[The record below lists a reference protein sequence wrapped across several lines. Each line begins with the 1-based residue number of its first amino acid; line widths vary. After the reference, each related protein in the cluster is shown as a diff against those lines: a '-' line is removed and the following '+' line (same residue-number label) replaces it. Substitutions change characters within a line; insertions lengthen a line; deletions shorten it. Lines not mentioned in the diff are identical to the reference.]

1 MNIVRIFLLM
11 TMTLI
16 FSIPLA
22 GAANTVEEQRSQ
34 AAQIIK
40 SLETKAQQKEY
51 KKIPV
56 PGAVN
61 GLKEAAAIYQ
71 NLLAT
76 VNDASSGEDLEN
88 YLFCGIAISYL
99 EKDKSDFVDKV
110 CTEIASSYKLHK
122 DNTAYLLCLWES
134 AKNTPTILTHLFPE
148 YYPAKNEKTDN
159 TTTEGDLY
167 TFSVLKLGEQVLLL
181 GQGNAT
187 PEAYA
192 SFLIEYGRFWVELP
206 DQASKLPN
214 YGYRHLL
221 TPLNTSPLTA
231 SATLFDYSQ
240 ETYKIL
246 DTTGEA
252 LVYGVPTSWNVAK
265 NNGERINFL
274 FAEAGRLNPDLA
286 LEISLYQVL
295 CIKEA
300 FSPRPAI
307 ISSRKFSDMSVL
319 QSYLTHEQRI
329 QFLNWNNGK
338 EFFPVL
344 NTLALNETLVPQGEK
359 SLKVKLPDSLDYI
372 KELEAI
378 VNSEISTKGDQKSS
392 LKFKAAEILIEELI
406 NRMNYSEALKGITH
420 VLPQLPA
427 PIKDKKQATDALHQK
442 LTLLQ
447 EQISGN
453 KVFFP
458 DTGFTKKEN
467 RFLSGT
473 DIQLPVLYRNTQKL
487 NVSIRKINIDYF
499 VKKAEKPT
507 PPQNYYSYRFE
518 FVNSFDL
525 EKSEEIKALL
535 LASGSPASPIL
546 EDKTTQA
553 YYTLSPESEHRDTF
567 DYITLPKL
575 ESGYYLIKGQAEGCS
590 VSCDKII
597 YVGDLNLTAFPAKDK
612 LTLQLTNYSSGL
624 PIKETSV
631 QITAIETQK
640 DDKKVKL
647 SHCTLNEKTDAQG
660 FFTLSLKDMP
670 ESSERL
676 FLITANVDGETLY
689 YLTGSSDQADIDS
702 SLARNNEGSAV
713 IITDRLVYRPGQTVH
728 WQAWLG
734 KSDFVT
740 GGKVLANTSVE
751 VRFSELAP
759 TLTGKTD
766 QYGIISGSFTLP
778 AQAKLESYSIALS
791 SENINTSYGRFSIEE
806 YKKPDFEVTLNT
818 SKPSFMYGEDGSLTI
833 EARYYSGEP
842 VSQGKVVLRAN
853 SPSTKSNTS
862 TPNFFNKTLSLN
874 EEGKATIPF
883 NIPDP
888 TDAQKAHKE
897 YYSLEATV
905 TDDSQRQ
912 ITGNIAFWLCSDP
925 FSPSI
930 SKDTSFGRAGEKM
943 SAQVTLKT
951 IANAP
956 ISATGEAT
964 LYYLPEGISLPLKR
978 EKILSW
984 NISTN
989 TEGKATLSYI
999 PPRGGYFL
1007 LETVFPTN
1015 LEKNPK
1021 TTAETIF
1028 PVLPAKEESG
1038 KFITGRDNLEI
1049 YVEKKEYKVG
1059 ETAKILIISPEGS
1072 SQTELKTNIFYK
1084 NEKVYSV
1091 PTPHIF
1097 TEYELPVT
1105 VESAPSLLIN
1115 ASTLSNGKYYT
1126 QKAEFQI
1133 FTGKHNLN
1141 LSAQVQAKEEAP
1153 EMKKSAIPAFAPKS
1167 EAKVKVQVL
1176 DTEGKPLLRTPVAI
1190 SVYDKALDVFV
1201 QNGQVNFNDAPFW
1214 ENDKTD
1220 FSYKSTIQGTPSSS
1234 EMLLLSDK
1242 WRTNV
1247 IDRVYEKVYDPL
1259 SFHDIPF
1266 FRKEDNNIAYL
1277 KKLNQT
1283 MIPLMGQFAAFADV
1297 EFKNSISPDQSP
1309 SSVQK
1314 QRHILYFPGS
1324 MALTS
1329 PLRNNVFF
1337 QYNKKGGETCYER
1350 LVSSPLT
1357 AGFFEPFGSTDMA
1370 SHSMVST
1377 GAEAL
1382 SKSSRSKA
1390 TDEGELLLNSEE
1402 LGTIEGSWSVP
1413 CNKINQDIKPLASST
1428 IPVKELQGIRKNFS
1442 DLMKW
1447 SGSLITDDQ
1456 GMVELPLTM
1465 PGNLTTWKVRAWSV
1479 DKSLSTGECSAEFVT
1494 TQNFIAQLHTTRFL
1508 VAQDRSL
1515 ATAVLRNNSDMPQS
1529 VQVSLDIKG
1538 DSLSLDTKATPAM
1551 QSVIVP
1557 AKGTASVNWE
1567 VTALQQGNALLTL
1580 KAQGAHVSDASEQ
1593 SLPVTIRGAY
1603 NSEALS
1609 LNLLPNQESASLE
1622 FTIPAEIKPDL
1633 TQAYVSVSPGVA
1645 PALLKALPYLSSYPY
1660 GCIEQTMNRF
1670 VPSVIVANTFRDLK
1684 IDPAELLKNA
1694 LPSPEGINPLKDRE
1708 TLQKQIQEGIVRL
1721 AHSQNPSYEGG
1732 GWSWFPGS
1740 YTDPYITALV
1750 VEGLTLA
1757 FQNDTDQTS
1766 VQNMLEDAIEGLINY
1781 EEQQLDELKD
1791 QKSGRIRSAG
1801 SLDVFIRLVLSRHKK
1816 ENPEMLSFLLR
1827 DKKNFSLYTLTQLGL
1842 ILEAKGEK
1850 KVLNSIL
1857 SNLKTMVTFDK
1868 KNQTAHLNLPRT
1880 RKWWC
1885 WDNDSIET
1893 QASYLKLLTAT
1904 DPKGETTRCL
1914 ARWLVLNRENS
1925 FYWKSTKDT
1934 ALVIESLC
1942 DYIKAS
1948 GEGTK
1953 QLLVEVL
1960 IDGKPA
1966 LTLDYNPEKLAEFK
1980 SDLLLTQKALPPGKH
1995 TLQLQRKSGDKSTPI
2010 YLAAGVRYFSTA
2022 QQLKASGTDL
2032 TVTREYTRVV
2042 HSTGANGENVTKC
2055 EPLGDNEELKSGDIL
2070 SVTLKITAQNDY
2082 QYLMLRDPKPA
2093 GCEPYNLVSGFNNAQ
2108 EELIDPFGNNG
2119 YQKMPSYFGFY
2130 TELGDRETR
2139 IFVPELPKGEQII
2152 NYKLRVERP
2161 GIYTA
2166 LPAEVEAM
2174 YAPILRGNSA
2184 DSLIKIQL
2192 PPPASKVPE
2201 VKPQV
2206 APPVTTGDE
2215 TAREA
2220 FEQGFRARLGWI
2232 DEQDHPLAFRWMKK
2246 AAERGYSPALV
2257 RLAQWTAEQKNN
2269 PDSRKETLSLQKQAW
2284 HLLQTQ
2290 VHSTDPEV
2298 QAALA
2303 SLYLEGEETAHEL
2316 GLDALPFVK
2325 RKETGMAYMKKAIE
2339 LFKEAAAQGSGK
2351 AAYRLG
2357 KLHLGEGIHYSPRLA
2372 LAFFEQGAQTGYAP
2386 ALYEAALL
2394 TQDKEK
2400 KKNYLTQAAK
2410 AKMIPASEALA
2421 LLCFSDKG
2429 PDGQT
2434 EKSSLETGLAYLHQA
2449 AEGGSVNAQ
2458 RCLVGLYN
2466 SGTHVSKDEDKAQFW
2481 KAKTRDGHT
2490 AEALGEE
2497 STSSLLS
2504 ELMGANSSTQE
2515 KTSPISSLLPPAPL
2529 PTTLPERSESD
2540 RLTEGELIKAWS
2552 QGNIK
2557 AFEELAHRQHSAL
2570 TTPSFK
2576 QKEEYLPLE
2585 KRAREGDTRSAF
2597 SLAQGLL
2604 QSPFSAD
2611 QHLGKAWLQL
2621 LVAQRHPLAMEKM
2634 ATQLTPQ
2641 QPEEALALL
2650 ISLAERNSEFAL
2662 QRLQDIFGK
2671 SGMGAELNPARA
2683 LAYKAQEEALFPH
2696 EDLLKLVQRD
2706 ASKADPTAILA
2717 FLKKLD
2723 KKALADK
2730 HAQSKKEIKKLIQQ
2744 AEKSIQKKK
2753 STPAKN

>member
-11 TMTLI
+11 TITLL
-16 FSIPLA
+16 FSLPMA
-22 GAANTVEEQRSQ
+22 GAANTVEEQRAQ

-56 PGAVN
+56 PGAAQK
-61 GLKEAAAIYQ
+61 LKEAAAIYQ
-71 NLLAT
+71 KLLAT
-76 VNDASSGEDLEN
+76 VNDASSGEDLDN
-88 YLFCGIAISYL
+88 YLFCGIAINYL
-99 EKDKSDFVDKV
+99 EEEKTDFDDKV
-110 CTEIASSYKLHK
+110 CAEIASSYKFHK
-122 DNTAYLLCLWES
+122 DNTAYLLSLWES
-134 AKNTPTILTHLFPE
+134 AKRTPALLTLLFPE
-148 YYPAKNEKTDN
+148 YYPTKNEKTDN
-159 TTTEGDLY
+159 AANEPDLY
-167 TFSVLKLGEQVLLL
+167 TFSVLKLGEQALLL

-187 PEAYA
+187 SEAYA
-192 SFLIEYGRFWVELP
+192 SFLIEYGLFWVELP
-206 DQASKLPN
+206 DQVSKLPN

-221 TPLNTSPLTA
+221 TPLNTSPPTA
-231 SATLFDYSQ
+231 SAPLFDFSQ

-246 DTTGEA
+246 DAAGEP
-252 LVYGVPTSWNVAK
+252 LVYAVPASWNTAK

-274 FAEAGRLNPDLA
+274 FAEAGRINPDIA
-286 LEISLYQVL
+286 LKINLYQAL

-319 QSYLTHEQRI
+319 ENYLTREQRI
-329 QFLNWNNGK
+329 NYLNWNNGK
-338 EFFPVL
+338 EFFPLL

-359 SLKVKLPDSLDYI
+359 SLKVKLPESLDYI

-378 VNSEISTKGDQKSS
+378 VNSEVSTKGDQKSS

-427 PIKDKKQATDALHQK
+427 PSQKERQATDALHQK
-442 LTLLQ
+442 LTLLKD
-447 EQISGN
+447 QISGN

-458 DTGFTKKEN
+458 DTDSTKNEN
-467 RFLSGT
+467 RFISGA
-473 DIQLPVLYRNTQKL
+473 DIQLPVLYRNTEKL

-499 VKKAEKPT
+499 LKKAEKSP
-507 PPQNYYSYRFE
+507 PPQNNYTYRFE

-535 LASGSPASPIL
+535 LASDSPSSPIL
-546 EDKTTQA
+546 EEKNTQA
-553 YYTLSPESEHRDTF
+553 HYTLSPESEHQDTL

-612 LTLQLTNYSSGL
+612 LTLQLTNYSSGK
-624 PIKETSV
+624 PIKEASV
-631 QITAIETQK
+631 QIIAIETEK
-640 DDKKVKL
+640 DDTKMKL
-647 SHCTLNEKTDAQG
+647 SHRTFNEKTDAQG

-670 ESSERL
+670 DNSEKF
-676 FLITANVDGETLY
+676 FLITTSVNGETLY
-689 YLTGSSDQADIDS
+689 YLTGSSDQGDIDR
-702 SLARNNEGSAV
+702 SLARSKEGSAV
-713 IITDRLVYRPGQTVH
+713 IITDRQVYRPGQTVH

-734 KSDFVT
+734 KSDFAT
-740 GGKVLANTSVE
+740 GGKVLADTLVE
-751 VRFSELAP
+751 VTISELAP

-766 QYGIISGSFTLP
+766 QHGIISGSFTLP
-778 AQAKLESYSIALS
+778 AQAKLDSYSIALS
-791 SENINTSYGRFSIEE
+791 SENVNTSYGLFSIEE

-818 SKPSFMYGEDGSLTI
+818 NKPSFMYGEDGSITI

-842 VSQGKVVLRAN
+842 VTQGKVVLRAN
-853 SPSTKSNTS
+853 SPSKDQDAS
-862 TPNFFNKTLSLN
+862 TQNFFNKTLSLN

-888 TDAQKAHKE
+888 TDTQKTHKD

-912 ITGNIAFWLCSDP
+912 ITGNISFWVCSSP
-925 FSPSI
+925 FSPAI
-930 SKDTSFGRAGEKM
+930 STDTSYGRAGEKM
-943 SAQVTLKT
+943 SAQVTMKT
-951 IANAP
+951 IADAP
-956 ISATGEAT
+956 VSATGEAT
-964 LYYLPEGISLPLKR
+964 LYYLPEGISLPIKR
-978 EKILSW
+978 EKLVSW

-999 PPRGGYFL
+999 PNRGGYFL

-1028 PVLPAKEESG
+1028 PVLPAKEETD
-1038 KFITGRDNLEI
+1038 KLVTGRDTLEI
-1049 YVEKKEYKVG
+1049 YVEKKDYKVG
-1059 ETAKILIISPEGS
+1059 ETAKILIISPKGS

-1115 ASTLSNGKYYT
+1115 ASTLSDGKYYT
-1126 QKAEFQI
+1126 NKAEFQI

-1141 LSAQVQAKEEAP
+1141 LSAQVVQVKDEAP
-1153 EMKKSAIPAFAPKS
+1153 AMKKSDLPAFAPKS

-1190 SVYDKALDVFV
+1190 SVYDKALDVFA
-1201 QNGQVNFNDAPFW
+1201 QNRQVDFNDAPFW
-1214 ENDKTD
+1214 ENDKND
-1220 FSYKSTIQGTPSSS
+1220 LSYKSTIQGEPSSS
-1234 EMLLLSDK
+1234 EMRLLSDK
-1242 WRTNV
+1242 WRTDV
-1247 IDRVYEKVYDPL
+1247 IDRVYEKTYDPL
-1259 SFHDIPF
+1259 SFEDIRF
-1266 FRKEDNNIAYL
+1266 FHKEDNNIAYL

-1297 EFKNSISPDQSP
+1297 EFKNSILPDQSP
-1309 SSVQK
+1309 SSAQK
-1314 QRHILYFPGS
+1314 KRHILYFPGR
-1324 MALTS
+1324 LIYTGT
-1329 PLRNNVFF
+1329 LRNDVFHLF
-1337 QYNKKGGETCYER
+1337 TEKGRETCHER
-1350 LVSSPLT
+1350 LNSSPLT
-1357 AGFFEPFGSTDMA
+1357 AGFFEPFGS
-1370 SHSMVST
+1370 SSSGMVST
-1377 GAEAL
+1377 GSAVAL

-1390 TDEGELLLNSEE
+1390 DAPDGLLLNSKE
-1402 LGTIEGSWSVP
+1402 LDEIGDGWSLPHNKNQEIE
-1413 CNKINQDIKPLASST
+1413 PLPSST
-1428 IPVKELQGIRKNFS
+1428 IPVNELQGIRKNFS

-1465 PGNLTTWKVRAWSV
+1465 PDNLTTWKARAWSV
-1479 DKSLSTGECSAEFVT
+1479 DKSLNSGECSAEFVT

-1508 VAQDRSL
+1508 VAQDKSL
-1515 ATAVLRNNSDMPQS
+1515 ATAVLRNNTDIPQS

-1538 DSLSLDTKATPAM
+1538 DSLALDTKATPAM

-1567 VTALQQGNALLTL
+1567 VTAMEQGNALLTL
-1580 KAQGAHVSDASEQ
+1580 KAQGAHISDASEE

-1622 FTIPAEIKPDL
+1622 FTIPAEIKSDL
-1633 TQAYVSVSPGVA
+1633 TKAYVSVSPGVA

-1660 GCIEQTMNRF
+1660 GCAEQTMNRF

-1684 IDPAELLKNA
+1684 IDPAKLLQND
-1694 LPSPEGINPLKDRE
+1694 LPSPEGINPLKDKE
-1708 TLQKQIQEGIVRL
+1708 TLEKQIQEGIVRL
-1721 AHSQNPSYEGG
+1721 AHSQNPSYDGG
-1732 GWSWFPGS
+1732 GWSWFPGGS
-1740 YTDPYITALV
+1740 TDPYITALI

-1757 FQNDTDQTS
+1757 FQNDPDQTS
-1766 VQNMLEDAIEGLINY
+1766 VKNMLETAIDGLVAY
-1781 EEQQLDELKD
+1781 EKKQQDELKD
-1791 QKSGRIRSAG
+1791 QKSGRIRSAE

-1816 ENPEMLSFLLR
+1816 DNQEMLSFLLR
-1827 DKKNFSLYTLTQLGL
+1827 DRKNFSPYTLTQLGL
-1842 ILEAKGEK
+1842 ILQAKGEK
-1850 KVLNSIL
+1850 KVLNNIL
-1857 SNLKTMVTFDK
+1857 SNLKTMVAFDK
-1868 KNQTAHLNLPRT
+1868 KNQTAHLNLPHARN
-1880 RKWWC
+1880 WWY

-1925 FYWKSTKDT
+1925 FYWKSTRDT
-1934 ALVIESLC
+1934 ALVIEALC

-1953 QLLVEVL
+1953 SLVLEVL

-1980 SDLLLTQKALPPGKH
+1980 SDLLLTQEALPPGKH

-2022 QQLKASGTDL
+2022 QQLNASGTDL
-2032 TVTREYTRVV
+2032 TVTREYARVI
-2042 HSTGANGENVTKC
+2042 HSTGTNGKNVTKL
-2055 EPLGDNEELKSGDIL
+2055 EPLGDKDELKSGDIL

-2082 QYLMLRDPKPA
+2082 QYLMIRDPKPA
-2093 GCEPYNLVSGFNNAQ
+2093 GCEPYNLVSGFNNAR
-2108 EELIDPFGNNG
+2108 EESLDPFDNND

-2130 TELGDRETR
+2130 TELADRETR
-2139 IFVPELPKGEQII
+2139 IFIPGLPKGEQTI

-2192 PPPASKVPE
+2192 PPTTPKVLE
-2201 VKPQV
+2201 IKPQ
-2206 APPVTTGDE
+2206 AEPPITTGDE

-2232 DEQDHPLAFRWMKK
+2232 EEQDHPLAFRWMKK
-2246 AAERGYSPALV
+2246 SAEGGYSPAFIK
-2257 RLAQWTAEQKNN
+2257 LAQWTAEQKNN
-2269 PDSRKETLSLQKQAW
+2269 PDRRKETLALQKQAW
-2284 HLLQTQ
+2284 QRLQAQ
-2290 VHSTDPEV
+2290 VNSTDPEV

-2303 SLYLEGEETAHEL
+2303 TLYLEGEETAHEL
-2316 GLDALPFVK
+2316 GIDALPFVK
-2325 RKETGMAYMKKAIE
+2325 RKETGISYMKKAIE
-2339 LFKEAAAQGSGK
+2339 LFKEAAAHGSGK

-2357 KLHLGEGIHYSPRLA
+2357 KLHLGEGIQYSPRLA
-2372 LAFFEQGAQTGYAP
+2372 LGFFEQGAKTGYAP

-2400 KKNYLTQAAK
+2400 KKTYLTRAAK
-2410 AKMIPASEALA
+2410 AKMIPAAEVLA
-2421 LLCFSDKG
+2421 LLCFSDKEK
-2429 PDGQT
+2429 DGKIAQ
-2434 EKSSLETGLAYLHQA
+2434 SSLEAGLTYLHQA
-2449 AEGGSVNAQ
+2449 AEGGSINAQ

-2466 SGTHVSKDEDKAQFW
+2466 SGIHVPKDEDKALFW

-2490 AEALGEE
+2490 AEAHEE
-2497 STSSLLS
+2497 ETASSLLN
-2504 ELMGANSSTQE
+2504 ELIGDGSNTQ
-2515 KTSPISSLLPPAPL
+2515 KKIPPISSQLPPAPL
-2529 PTTLPERSESD
+2529 PTTLPERAEAD
-2540 RLTEGELIKAWS
+2540 RLTEGELIKIWK
-2552 QGNIK
+2552 QGDIK
-2557 AFEELAHRQHSAL
+2557 AFEELAHRPTSSH
-2570 TTPSFK
+2570 TFPSLS
-2576 QKEEYLPLE
+2576 QIEEYLPLE

-2604 QSPFSAD
+2604 QSPFTAD
-2611 QHLGKAWLQL
+2611 KNLGKAWLQL
-2621 LVAQRHPLAMEKM
+2621 MVTQGHPLAMERM
-2634 ATQLTPQ
+2634 AALLTPQ
-2641 QPEEALALL
+2641 QPEEALSLL
-2650 ISLAERNSEFAL
+2650 ITLAERNSEFAL
-2662 QRLQDIFGK
+2662 QRLQDIFEK

-2683 LAYKAQEEALFPH
+2683 LAYKAQEEALYPL

-2706 ASKADPTAILA
+2706 ASKAKPTAVLA
-2717 FLKKLD
+2717 FLNKLD
-2723 KKALADK
+2723 QKAQTDK
-2730 HAQSKKEIKKLIQQ
+2730 HAQAKKEIKKLSRQ
-2744 AEKSIQKKK
+2744 AETAIQKKK
-2753 STPAKN
+2753 KTPAKN